1 MIFHWMSGSDP
12 KVNNVIRNQLKDD
25 VTKLEARFSTFKGGT
40 LRPLKEGGVDWQI
53 RFCSEVCP

>member
-1 MIFHWMSGSDP
+1 MSGFDP

-25 VTKLEARFSTFKGGT
+25 VTKLEARVATFKGGT
-40 LRPLKEGGVDWQI
+40 LRPLKEGDVDWQI